1 MPIRLPLSG
10 KVLHQLELLL
20 INGSN
25 SSKNLCKV
33 HLELAPILKCLPNH
47 LQVVFLLVQVSNK
60 FRDPLNQSK
69 ARLNNTVFQMDI
81 KGINLLN
88 KQRLLSSTVLQMDIK
103 GINLL
108 NKQRLL
114 SNNSRLSSNTNN
126 SLLNNNSNLQIN
138 TNNSLL
144 SSNVL
149 PTMDSNTTL
158 AKDTILA
165 IPLDPTVLLHK
176 CRGHLTTNMG
186 STGTIGL
193 NLNPKTSSSR
203 KRPEKLFEGL

>member
-33 HLELAPILKCLPNH
+33 HLKLAPILKCLPNH

-69 ARLNNTVFQMDI
+69 ASLNN
-81 KGINLLN
+81 
-88 KQRLLSSTVLQMDIK
+88 TVLQMDIK

>member
-10 KVLHQLELLL
+10 KVLHQVELLL

-69 ARLNNTVFQMDI
+69 ARLNNTVF
-81 KGINLLN
+81 
-88 KQRLLSSTVLQMDIK
+88 QMDIK

-186 STGTIGL
+186 TTGTIGL